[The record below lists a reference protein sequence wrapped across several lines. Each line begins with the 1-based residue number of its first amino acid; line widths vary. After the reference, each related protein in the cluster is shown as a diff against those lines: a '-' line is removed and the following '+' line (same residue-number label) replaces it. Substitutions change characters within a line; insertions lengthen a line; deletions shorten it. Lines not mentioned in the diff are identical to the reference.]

1 MKEILI
7 CLLISFAVVSC
18 GDKIVRD
25 NPREQY
31 RQCLKENQ
39 EEPSKCDHLRD
50 AYQQRFED
58 KRGVY
63 DRGSG
68 SQEGFY

>member
-1 MKEILI
+1 MKELLI

-18 GDKIVRD
+18 SEKIVRD

-31 RQCLKENQ
+31 RQCLKQNQ
-39 EEPSKCDHLRD
+39 EDPSKCDHLRD
-50 AYQQRFED
+50 AYHQRFED
-58 KRGVY
+58 KRNVY
-63 DRGSG
+63 DSGSG